1 MQETCWIGGYTREF
15 CCDPSHGPQGN
26 PACWDDLFSYDP
38 CCGNSGIPQQETARG
53 VVSPTEFDAE
63 LLESM
68 LGPKLDRTLAENESS
83 LADLE
88 RDLRREAS
96 SPENRTMA
104 ESMARAFLAL
114 VLHRQGRDEEASIEM
129 RRGFLMD
136 GLNISKNG
144 AWIGAN
150 AAGYHMHDKPFADAL
165 VKFFQTRHAR
175 TVVDFG
181 CGLGLY
187 VRDLRAAGIRAGGF
201 DGNPSTVQI
210 SEGRCLH
217 ADLSSKLDLGT
228 RWAWVLSL
236 EVAEHIPR
244 EFEQTFLDNV
254 DQHACAGLVLS
265 WGNQAGE
272 GHVNVR
278 PSSEVVELF
287 KSRGFRLSEESTE
300 HLRQAATLPWLQST
314 VLVLERDPVLGFFS
328 GCVVA

>member
-1 MQETCWIGGYTREF
+1 MVRKDVANNAGM
-15 CCDPSHGPQGN
+15 
-26 PACWDDLFSYDP
+26 PA
-38 CCGNSGIPQQETARG
+38 Q
-53 VVSPTEFDAE
+53 FDAAV
-63 LLESM
+63 LESM
-68 LGPKLDRTLAENESS
+68 LGPKLDRVLVDNDSS
-83 LADLE
+83 LTDIE
-88 RDLRREAS
+88 KDLRREAS

-114 VLHRQGRDEEASIEM
+114 VLHRQGRDDEAAMEM
-129 RRGFLMD
+129 QQGVLMD
-136 GLNISKNG
+136 GLSISQNG
-144 AWIGAN
+144 AWVGTN
-150 AAGYHMHDKPFADAL
+150 AAGYHMHDKAFSDEL
-165 VKFFQTRHAR
+165 VKFFQQRHVR

-201 DGNPSTVQI
+201 DGNPSTPQI

-217 ADLSSKLDLGT
+217 ADLSSQLDLGA
-228 RWAWVLSL
+228 RWGWVLSL

-244 EFEQTFLDNV
+244 EFEDTFLDNV

-287 KSRGFRLSEESTE
+287 ARRGFRISEESTE
-300 HLRQAATLPWLQST
+300 TLRQAATLPWLQST
-314 VLVLERDPVLGFFS
+314 VLVLERDPVLGFFH